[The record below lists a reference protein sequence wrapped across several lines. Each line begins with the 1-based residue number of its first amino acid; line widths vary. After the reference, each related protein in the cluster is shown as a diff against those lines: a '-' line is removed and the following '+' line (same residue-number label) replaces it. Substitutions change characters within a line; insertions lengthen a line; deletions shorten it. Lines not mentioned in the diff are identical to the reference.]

1 MVKFSYTNIVTF
13 CSIFGILFLSL
24 LAPPAIAVLI
34 CATFF
39 SILFIKDRKLQ
50 IDAIGLFVLLNFVYW
65 IVAGFLVGSIDFS
78 SFINLNFYDG
88 DGRVFISYISLL
100 YFCVSRTRFHHLEF
114 VVKVLKWVSII
125 AIFFCLLWYPTRVHF
140 LAVNEGTIFT
150 GFITS
155 HTAAGTFYGA
165 IGILLFFCGFFTRN
179 KFLLII
185 SGLMMIVVFATASR
199 ATILG
204 MVVISLWYIYKNFK
218 IQNFVLF
225 TILGCIF
232 AFLMPLITSGTFQ
245 RIITLLN
252 WETVQQIQHQ
262 IDIGFSSWQPGSS
275 EFELAE
281 GDANLMSRIVLW
293 AYALHHFLLSP
304 LIGIG
309 WGRFNDAQVIFSG
322 IPGLMSIAL
331 QGDRL
336 FNVSSAH
343 NSYLMVLCESGL
355 VGLWLLL
362 KVWWDLYKRLKKAQQ
377 DFRNS
382 PFLLGYYTGC
392 QALIVFTL
400 TAALF
405 GHTLAAPANCMP
417 VLTIVGAGLAY
428 HRTERFQH
436 QSSAQLSMLSSA
448 AAPKEPSNQPG

>member
-1 MVKFSYTNIVTF
+1 
-13 CSIFGILFLSL
+13 
-24 LAPPAIAVLI
+24 
-34 CATFF
+34 
-39 SILFIKDRKLQ
+39 
-50 IDAIGLFVLLNFVYW
+50 
-65 IVAGFLVGSIDFS
+65 
-78 SFINLNFYDG
+78 
-88 DGRVFISYISLL
+88 
-100 YFCVSRTRFHHLEF
+100 
-114 VVKVLKWVSII
+114 
-125 AIFFCLLWYPTRVHF
+125 
-140 LAVNEGTIFT
+140 
-150 GFITS
+150 
-155 HTAAGTFYGA
+155 
-165 IGILLFFCGFFTRN
+165 
-179 KFLLII
+179 
-185 SGLMMIVVFATASR
+185 
-199 ATILG
+199 
-204 MVVISLWYIYKNFK
+204 
-218 IQNFVLF
+218 
-225 TILGCIF
+225 
-232 AFLMPLITSGTFQ
+232 
-245 RIITLLN
+245 
-252 WETVQQIQHQ
+252 
-262 IDIGFSSWQPGSS
+262 
-275 EFELAE
+275 LAE